1 MRPTPTSELY
11 APRDIALP
19 DGTRLSVRAIAPD
32 DAPRLQEFVARLS
45 PQTLFLRTLVP
56 MKTLSDRD
64 AQRLATVDY
73 RRRMALIAAT
83 DAGEIVGVARYAVLP
98 GSADDSAEIAIV
110 VEDAYQGRT
119 LGTLLLK
126 ELAAYARAQGIAVF
140 TAAVS
145 SENARVRYLI
155 ARTGLPTESHDA
167 GYGEQEVRILLR
179 ASR

>member
-1 MRPTPTSELY
+1 MLNTPTSELY
-11 APRDIALP
+11 APRGIALP

-32 DAPRLQEFVARLS
+32 DAPRLQAFVARLS

-56 MKTLSDRD
+56 MKTLSEKD
-64 AQRLATVDY
+64 AQRLASVDY
-73 RRRMALIAAT
+73 RRRMALIAAN
-83 DAGEIVGVARYAVLP
+83 DAGEIVGVARYAVP
-98 GSADDSAEIAIV
+98 SGGAGDSAEIAIV

-126 ELAAYARAQGIAVF
+126 ELAAYARGQGIAAF

-155 ARTGLPTESHDA
+155 ARSGLPAEIHDA

-179 ASR
+179 KG